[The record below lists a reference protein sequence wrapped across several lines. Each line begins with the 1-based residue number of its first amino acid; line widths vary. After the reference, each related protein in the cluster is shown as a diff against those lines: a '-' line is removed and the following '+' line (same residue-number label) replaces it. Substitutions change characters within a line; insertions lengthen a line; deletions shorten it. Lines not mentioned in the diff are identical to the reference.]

1 MKKTGRMNVPV
12 TFETM
17 AQSAFFLVI
26 GTGDYLQELRDR
38 GDCYQQ
44 VRMARALKK
53 PVVLM
58 LDRQLRPL
66 EQSEI
71 RNCLENMEIIGTVF
85 FDSNHRDDGVK
96 DELLELWERWKRKT
110 GRSAGRVAVR
120 EESELCL
127 KRL

>member
-1 MKKTGRMNVPV
+1 MKETRLNVAV
-12 TFETM
+12 TFDRL

-26 GTGDYLQELRDR
+26 GTGDYLQEVRDK

-44 VRMARALKK
+44 ILMARALKK
-53 PVVLM
+53 PIILM

-66 EQSEI
+66 EQAEI
-71 RNCLENMEIIGTVF
+71 RNCLEGMEIIGAVF
-85 FDSNHRDDGVK
+85 FDSKHNRDDRVK
-96 DELLELWERWKRKT
+96 DELGELLERWKRKT
-110 GRSAGRVAVR
+110 GRSTVRVAVR